1 MENMSFRYA
10 NNSGSHDAHCLGIG
24 VTVEGHRRYGGRALA
39 LRWKGVGVAVERQ
52 WRYDGRATRLR
63 WRGNE
68 NVTNVTSF
76 LSR

>member
-1 MENMSFRYA
+1 MINMPFRYA

-24 VTVEGHRRYGGRALA
+24 VAVEGQWRCGGRAVA
-39 LRWKGVGVAVERQ
+39 LRWKDDGVAVERQ